1 MLQDGLVLR
10 GCANRTV
17 FVFCVL
23 YVQNQQSVVVVGV
36 IALSGFVVDVCLLV
50 RCVLCLS
57 FGVVLCLCCA
67 CDEVNVDSERSS
79 VGRAFD
85 CSG

>member
-1 MLQDGLVLR
+1 V
-10 GCANRTV
+10 
-17 FVFCVL
+17 
-23 YVQNQQSVVVVGV
+23 
-36 IALSGFVVDVCLLV
+36 LSGFVVDVCLLV

-57 FGVVLCLCCA
+57 FGVVWCLCCA
-67 CDEVNVDSERSS
+67 CDELNVDSERSS

>member
-1 MLQDGLVLR
+1 
-10 GCANRTV
+10 V
-17 FVFCVL
+17 FVDALCIVFCVL
-23 YVQNQQSVVVVGV
+23 CFVFVVCCVVV
-36 IALSGFVVDVCLLV
+36 
-50 RCVLCLS
+50 
-57 FGVVLCLCCA
+57 CLCCA